1 MSEEQIEILLL
12 SIYYKSNLTYDEFYF
27 LIKLI
32 NERIY
37 YLNVNQ

>member
-1 MSEEQIEILLL
+1 MSEKEIEILLL
-12 SIYYKSNLTYDEFYF
+12 SLYYKSNLTFDEFYF

-37 YLNVNQ
+37 YLNANQ